1 MKSIRQLIVAL
12 VVVMAAA
19 LLVAPTF
26 AQDNPATP
34 TAPSTDSGTPHR
46 HFGQGNGNDNGTQL
60 TTRTITITQEQINTR
75 LANRP
80 SKLLKDLSIVLGD
93 NQITV
98 SFTTNGEKNNG
109 VGRKIVGVVTPS
121 VADGKVQWTLDS
133 LTIDGTAATQ
143 EQMDKL
149 KERVTDLIGGKFGN
163 RERRFSVTNVS
174 VDSEAITVTLTRNK
188 SA

>member
-1 MKSIRQLIVAL
+1 MKSIRQLVVVL
-12 VVVMAAA
+12 VVVMIAA

-26 AQDNPATP
+26 AQDNPSTP
-34 TAPSTDSGTPHR
+34 TAPTTNSNVPHR
-46 HFGQGNGNDNGTQL
+46 PSATGNTTQV

-80 SKLLKDLSIVLGD
+80 GDRLKDLSIVLGN

-109 VGRKIVGVVTPS
+109 VGRKIVGVATPAA
-121 VADGKVQWTLDS
+121 VDGKVKWTLNS

-149 KERVTDLIGGKFGN
+149 KERVTDLIGGKFGQ
-163 RERRFSVTNVS
+163 RERRFSVTSVT
-174 VDSEAITVTLTRNK
+174 VDSSAISITLTRNK
-188 SA
+188 SV

>member
-1 MKSIRQLIVAL
+1 MKSIRTLVIAL
-12 VVVMAAA
+12 MVVVSAA

-26 AQDNPATP
+26 AQDNATP
-34 TAPSTDSGTPHR
+34 TPPTTGSSTFHRPS
-46 HFGQGNGNDNGTQL
+46 GNGSSTEP

-80 SKLLKDLSIVLGD
+80 GDRLKDLSIVLGS

-98 SFTTNGEKNNG
+98 SFTTKGEKNNG
-109 VGRKIVGVVTPS
+109 VGKAIVAVVSPG
-121 VADGKVQWTLDS
+121 VADGKVNWTLNS
-133 LTIDGTAATQ
+133 LTIDGKAATQ

-149 KERVTDLIGGKFGN
+149 KERVTDLIGGKMGQ
-163 RERRFSVTNVS
+163 RERHFTVNSVT
-174 VDSEAITVTLTRNK
+174 VDSSAITITLTRNK